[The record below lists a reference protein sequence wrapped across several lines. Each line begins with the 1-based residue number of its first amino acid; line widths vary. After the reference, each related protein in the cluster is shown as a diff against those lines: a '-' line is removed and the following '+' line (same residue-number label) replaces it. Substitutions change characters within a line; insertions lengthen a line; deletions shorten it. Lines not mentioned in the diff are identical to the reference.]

1 MTRIP
6 DPNFFINFIVVSPQP
21 EYVSYI
27 GGITVAHT
35 LANAIA
41 KTGENVY
48 LYANSTKE
56 DYNVN
61 CIPWGSDLDFDPN
74 NTVVVLIAGAGEH
87 TFLHN
92 IPDILT
98 KAPNIVR
105 WLVNH
110 QVKPYPQEN
119 KFYKFHKYWD
129 VLEGQEIDGYLSV
142 IEIDQEL
149 FKPSTKPRKGI
160 CYYAKGNLDE
170 EAYRAI
176 HKPEDHCIDNVLY
189 NLPEQDRMKYLA
201 EVFSTSE
208 LFIVYSHL
216 TTTAVLAA
224 LCGCPTLIIPKKGV
238 DKDKWLNEI
247 WCSKY
252 GLALG
257 VDDMPR
263 ALETLPLVP
272 GLVKDYIDT
281 IQPQEVELFIQ
292 DCYDWLYTKYTNN

>member
-1 MTRIP
+1 MIIP
-6 DPNFFINFIVVSPQP
+6 DPNFFVNFIIVSPQP
-21 EYVSYI
+21 AYIGYI
-27 GGITVAHT
+27 GGVTVAHT
-35 LANAIA
+35 LANEIS
-41 KTGENVY
+41 KMGENVY
-48 LYANSTKE
+48 IYANSTKE
-56 DYNVN
+56 EYGTT
-61 CIPWGSDLDFDPN
+61 CIPWGTEIDFDPS

-92 IPDILT
+92 IPDSLT

-110 QVKPYPQEN
+110 QVKGYSQEN
-119 KFYKFHKYWD
+119 KFYKFHDFWD
-129 VLEGQEIDGYLSV
+129 VLEEQKVDGNLSV

-149 FKPSTKPRKGI
+149 FKPSDRPRKGT
-160 CYYAKGNLDE
+160 CYYVKGNLDE
-170 EAYRAI
+170 EAYRAV
-176 HKPEDHCIDNVLY
+176 HKPEDHCIDSVLY
-189 NLPEQDRMKYLA
+189 GLPEQDRMKYLA
-201 EVFSTSE
+201 EIFSTSE

-224 LCGCPTLIIPKKGV
+224 LCGCPTLIVPKKGV

-247 WCSKY
+247 WCTKY

-272 GLVKDYIDT
+272 GMVKDYIDNR
-281 IQPQEVELFIQ
+281 QPQEVRAFIQ
-292 DCYDWLYTKYTNN
+292 DCYTWLYEKYTNN